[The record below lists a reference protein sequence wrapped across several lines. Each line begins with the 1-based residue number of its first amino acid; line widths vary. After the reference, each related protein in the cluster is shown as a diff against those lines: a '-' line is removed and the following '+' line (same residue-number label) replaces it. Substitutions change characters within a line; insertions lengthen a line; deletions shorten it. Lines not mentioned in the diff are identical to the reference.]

1 MSFKTLRNKYLIAIV
16 FLIIICHL
24 FYNSKGLAVE
34 GKIIVKV
41 ENEIITNLDINNE
54 EIYLKILNPNL
65 TNIDKQ
71 SLYMIAKNSLIREKI
86 KIAEI
91 SKHKL
96 NEVDD
101 KYLENV
107 VNSIYSKIGIKN
119 KQDFISYIESYGL
132 NLSTLKE
139 KLTYEALWNQLIYR
153 KYFTKVKIDTDKI
166 KQDILISNNNK
177 TKSYLLSEIVYSVDK
192 KDQRKIIEKKIEE
205 SIKNNGFEN
214 TASIFSISESSKTGG
229 KLGWIDE
236 SSINTE
242 IKEKIINLNIGEIT
256 SPIVVPG
263 GFLILKIENK
273 KEIKNKIDIE
283 TELEKRILF
292 LQNAQLNQFSN
303 IYFMKIK
310 KDFLIDEK

>member
-1 MSFKTLRNKYLIAIV
+1 MSFKTLRNKYLIANV
-16 FLIIICHL
+16 FLIIILH
-24 FYNSKGLAVE
+24 FFHNSKGLAVE

-86 KIAEI
+86 KLAEI
-91 SKHKL
+91 SKHKF

-107 VNSIYSKIGIKN
+107 VTSIYSKIGIKN

-153 KYFTKVKIDTDKI
+153 KYFKKIKIDAEKVK
-166 KQDILISNNNK
+166 QEILISKSNK
-177 TKSYLLSEIVYSVDK
+177 SKSYLLSEIVYSVDK
-192 KDQRKIIEKKIEE
+192 KDQSKLIEKKIDE
-205 SIKNNGFEN
+205 SIKKNGFEN

-236 SSINTE
+236 GSINTE
-242 IKEKIINLNIGEIT
+242 IKEKIINLDIGEIT

-263 GFLILKIENK
+263 GFLILKVENI
-273 KEIKNKIDIE
+273 KEIENKIDIN
-283 TELEKRILF
+283 TELEKRIVF
-292 LQNAQLNQFSN
+292 LKNTQLNQFSN

-310 KDFLIDEK
+310 KDFIIDEK

>member
-1 MSFKTLRNKYLIAIV
+1 MSFKTLRNKYLIANV
-16 FLIIICHL
+16 FLIIICNL

-192 KDQRKIIEKKIEE
+192 KDQRKIIEKKIDE

-263 GFLILKIENK
+263 GFLILKIDNI
-273 KEIKNKIDIE
+273 KEIENKIDIN
-283 TELEKRILF
+283 TELEKRIIF
-292 LQNAQLNQFSN
+292 LQNTQLNQFSN

-310 KDFLIDEK
+310 KDFFIDEK

>member
-1 MSFKTLRNKYLIAIV
+1 MSFKTLRNKYLIANV

-24 FYNSKGLAVE
+24 FYSSKGLAVE
-34 GKIIVKV
+34 GKIIVKI

-192 KDQRKIIEKKIEE
+192 KDQRKIIEKKIDE

-263 GFLILKIENK
+263 GFLILKIENI
-273 KEIKNKIDIE
+273 KEIENKIDIN
-283 TELEKRILF
+283 TELEKRIVF
-292 LQNAQLNQFSN
+292 LQNTQLNQFSN

-310 KDFLIDEK
+310 KDFFIDEK

>member
-1 MSFKTLRNKYLIAIV
+1 MSFKTLRNKYLIAKV
-16 FLIIICHL
+16 FLIIILQL
-24 FYNSKGLAVE
+24 FNNLEGLAFE

-54 EIYLKILNPNL
+54 EIYLRILNPNL
-65 TNIDKQ
+65 INIDKQ
-71 SLYMIAKNSLIREKI
+71 SLYKIAKNSLIREKI
-86 KIAEI
+86 KLAEI

-107 VNSIYSKIGIKN
+107 VTSIYSKIGIKN
-119 KQDFISYIESYGL
+119 KQDFIRYIESYGL

-139 KLTYEALWNQLIYR
+139 KLTYEALWNQLIYQ
-153 KYFTKVKIDTDKI
+153 KYFTKIKIDADKV
-166 KQDILISNNNK
+166 KQDILISNDNK
-177 TKSYLLSEIVYSVDK
+177 SKSYLLSEIVYSVDK
-192 KDQRKIIEKKIEE
+192 KDQSKLIKKKIDE
-205 SIKNNGFEN
+205 SIKKNGFEN

-242 IKEKIINLNIGEIT
+242 IKEKIINLDIGEIT
-256 SPIVVPG
+256 NPIVVPG
-263 GFLILKIENK
+263 GFLILKIENI
-273 KEIKNKIDIE
+273 KEIENKIDIN
-283 TELEKRILF
+283 TELEKRIVF
-292 LQNAQLNQFSN
+292 LQNTQLNQFSN

-310 KDFLIDEK
+310 KDFLINEK

>member
-1 MSFKTLRNKYLIAIV
+1 MSFKTLRNKYLIANV
-16 FLIIICHL
+16 FLIIICNL
-24 FYNSKGLAVE
+24 FYISKGLAVE

-153 KYFTKVKIDTDKI
+153 KYFTKVKIDTDKV

-192 KDQRKIIEKKIEE
+192 KDQRKIIEKKIDE

-263 GFLILKIENK
+263 GFLILKIENI
-273 KEIKNKIDIE
+273 KEIENKIDIN
-283 TELEKRILF
+283 TELEKRIVF
-292 LQNAQLNQFSN
+292 LQNTQLNQFSN

-310 KDFLIDEK
+310 KDFFIDEK

>member
-1 MSFKTLRNKYLIAIV
+1 MSFKTLRKKYLIANV
-16 FLIIICHL
+16 FLIIILHF

-71 SLYMIAKNSLIREKI
+71 SLYIIAKNSLIREKI
-86 KIAEI
+86 KLAEI
-91 SKHKL
+91 SKYKL
-96 NEVDD
+96 NEVED

-107 VNSIYSKIGIKN
+107 LRSIYSKIGIKN
-119 KQDFISYIESYGL
+119 KQDFISYINLYGL

-139 KLTYEALWNQLIYR
+139 KLTYEALWNQLIYQ
-153 KYFTKVKIDTDKI
+153 KYFTKVKIDVDKV

-177 TKSYLLSEIVYSVDK
+177 SRSYLLSEIVYSVDK
-192 KDQRKIIEKKIEE
+192 KDQSKLIKKKIDE
-205 SIKNNGFEN
+205 SIKKNGFEN

-229 KLGWIDE
+229 KLGWINE
-236 SSINTE
+236 SSINNE
-242 IKEKIINLNIGEIT
+242 IKEKIINLDIGDIT

-263 GFLILKIENK
+263 GFLILKIESI
-273 KEIKNKIDIE
+273 KEIENKIDVNK
-283 TELEKRILF
+283 ELEKRIKF
-292 LQNAQLNQFSN
+292 LQNTQLNQFSN

>member
-1 MSFKTLRNKYLIAIV
+1 MSFKTLRNKYLIANV

-192 KDQRKIIEKKIEE
+192 KDQREIIEKKIYE

-256 SPIVVPG
+256 NPIVVPG
-263 GFLILKIENK
+263 GFLILKIENI
-273 KEIKNKIDIE
+273 KEIENKIDIN
-283 TELEKRILF
+283 TELEKRIVF
-292 LQNAQLNQFSN
+292 LQNTQLNQFSN

-310 KDFLIDEK
+310 KDFFIDEK

>member
-34 GKIIVKV
+34 GKIIVKI

-153 KYFTKVKIDTDKI
+153 KYFTKIKIDTDKV
-166 KQDILISNNNK
+166 KQEILNSNNNK
-177 TKSYLLSEIVYSVDK
+177 TNSYLLSEIVYSVDK
-192 KDQRKIIEKKIEE
+192 KDQRKIIEKKIDE

-242 IKEKIINLNIGEIT
+242 IKEKIINLDIGEIT
-256 SPIVVPG
+256 NPIVVPG

-283 TELEKRILF
+283 NELEKQILF

>member
-1 MSFKTLRNKYLIAIV
+1 MSFKTLRNKYLIANV
-16 FLIIICHL
+16 FLIIICNL
-24 FYNSKGLAVE
+24 FYISKGLAVE

-153 KYFTKVKIDTDKI
+153 KYFTKVKIDTDKV

-192 KDQRKIIEKKIEE
+192 KDQRKIIEKKIDE

-263 GFLILKIENK
+263 GFLILKIDNI
-273 KEIKNKIDIE
+273 KEIENKIDIN
-283 TELEKRILF
+283 TELEKRIVF
-292 LQNAQLNQFSN
+292 LQNTQLNQFSN

-310 KDFLIDEK
+310 KDFLINEK

>member
-1 MSFKTLRNKYLIAIV
+1 MSFKTLRNKYLIANV
-16 FLIIICHL
+16 FLIIICNL
-24 FYNSKGLAVE
+24 FYISKGLAVE

-153 KYFTKVKIDTDKI
+153 KYFTKVKIDTDKV

-192 KDQRKIIEKKIEE
+192 KDQRKIIEKKIDE

-242 IKEKIINLNIGEIT
+242 IKEKIINLDIGDIT
-256 SPIVVPG
+256 TPIVVPG
-263 GFLILKIENK
+263 GFLILKIENI
-273 KEIKNKIDIE
+273 KEIENKIDIN
-283 TELEKRILF
+283 TELEKRIKF
-292 LQNAQLNQFSN
+292 LQNTQLNQFSN

-310 KDFLIDEK
+310 KDFFIDEK

>member
-1 MSFKTLRNKYLIAIV
+1 MSFKTTRNKYLITKV
-16 FLIIICHL
+16 FLIILLHL
-24 FYNSKGLAVE
+24 FYNSKGFALE

-41 ENEIITNLDINNE
+41 ENEIITNLDIYNE

-236 SSINTE
+236 GSINSE

-263 GFLILKIENK
+263 GFLILKIENI
-273 KEIKNKIDIE
+273 KEIENKIDIN
-283 TELEKRILF
+283 TELEKRIVF
-292 LQNAQLNQFSN
+292 LQNTQLNQFSN

-310 KDFLIDEK
+310 KDFFIDEK

>member
-1 MSFKTLRNKYLIAIV
+1 MSFKTLRNKYLIANV
-16 FLIIICHL
+16 FLIIICNL

-153 KYFTKVKIDTDKI
+153 KYFTKVKIDTDKV
-166 KQDILISNNNK
+166 KQDILISNDNK
-177 TKSYLLSEIVYSVDK
+177 SKSYLLSEIVYSVDK
-192 KDQRKIIEKKIEE
+192 KDQSKLIEKKIDE
-205 SIKNNGFEN
+205 SIKKNGFEN

-242 IKEKIINLNIGEIT
+242 IKEKIINLDIGEIT

-263 GFLILKIENK
+263 GFLILKIENI
-273 KEIKNKIDIE
+273 KEIENKIDIN
-283 TELEKRILF
+283 TELEKRIVF
-292 LQNAQLNQFSN
+292 LQNTQLNQFSN

-310 KDFLIDEK
+310 KDFFIDEK

>member
-1 MSFKTLRNKYLIAIV
+1 MSFKTLRNKYLIANV
-16 FLIIICHL
+16 FLIIICNL

-71 SLYMIAKNSLIREKI
+71 NLYMIAKNSLIREKI

-153 KYFTKVKIDTDKI
+153 KYFTKVKIDTDKV

-177 TKSYLLSEIVYSVDK
+177 TKSFLLSEIVYSVDK
-192 KDQRKIIEKKIEE
+192 KDQRKIIEKKIDE

-214 TASIFSISESSKTGG
+214 TASIFSISESSKT
-229 KLGWIDE
+229 
-236 SSINTE
+236 
-242 IKEKIINLNIGEIT
+242 
-256 SPIVVPG
+256 
-263 GFLILKIENK
+263 
-273 KEIKNKIDIE
+273 
-283 TELEKRILF
+283 
-292 LQNAQLNQFSN
+292 
-303 IYFMKIK
+303 
-310 KDFLIDEK
+310 

>member
-1 MSFKTLRNKYLIAIV
+1 MSFKTLRNKYLIIKV
-16 FLIIICHL
+16 FFIILLHL

-41 ENEIITNLDINNE
+41 ENEIITNLDIYNE

-71 SLYMIAKNSLIREKI
+71 NLYIIAKNSLIREKI
-86 KIAEI
+86 KLVEI

-107 VNSIYSKIGIKN
+107 VTSIYSKIGIKN

-139 KLTYEALWNQLIYR
+139 KLTYEALWNQLIYQ
-153 KYFTKVKIDTDKI
+153 KYFTKVKIDADKV

-177 TKSYLLSEIVYSVDK
+177 SKSYLLSEIIYSVDK
-192 KDQRKIIEKKIEE
+192 KDQNNLIEKKIVE
-205 SIKNNGFEN
+205 SIEKNGFEN

-229 KLGWIDE
+229 KLGWINE
-236 SSINTE
+236 SSINSE
-242 IKEKIINLNIGEIT
+242 IKQKIINLDIGEIT

-263 GFLILKIENK
+263 GFLILKIENI
-273 KEIKNKIDIE
+273 KEIKNKIDFN
-283 TELEKRILF
+283 TELEKRIVF
-292 LQNAQLNQFSN
+292 LQNSQLNQFSN

>member
-1 MSFKTLRNKYLIAIV
+1 MSFKTLRNKYLIANV
-16 FLIIICHL
+16 FLIIICNL
-24 FYNSKGLAVE
+24 FYISKGLAVE

-153 KYFTKVKIDTDKI
+153 KYFTKVKIDTDKV
-166 KQDILISNNNK
+166 KQDILILNNNK
-177 TKSYLLSEIVYSVDK
+177 IKSYLLYEIVYSVDK
-192 KDQRKIIEKKIEE
+192 KDQRKIIEKKIDE

-263 GFLILKIENK
+263 GFLILKIENI
-273 KEIKNKIDIE
+273 KEIENKIDIN
-283 TELEKRILF
+283 TELEKRIVF
-292 LQNAQLNQFSN
+292 LQNTQLNQFSN

-310 KDFLIDEK
+310 KDFFIDEK

>member
-1 MSFKTLRNKYLIAIV
+1 MSFKTLRNKYLIANV
-16 FLIIICHL
+16 FLIIICNL
-24 FYNSKGLAVE
+24 FYISKGLAVE

-153 KYFTKVKIDTDKI
+153 KYFTKVKIDTDKV

-192 KDQRKIIEKKIEE
+192 KDQRKIIEKKIDE

-242 IKEKIINLNIGEIT
+242 IKEKIINLDIGDIT
-256 SPIVVPG
+256 TPIVVPG
-263 GFLILKIENK
+263 GFLILKIENI
-273 KEIKNKIDIE
+273 KEIENKIDIN
-283 TELEKRILF
+283 TELEKRIKF
-292 LQNAQLNQFSN
+292 LQNTQLNQFSN

>member
-54 EIYLKILNPNL
+54 EIFLKILNPNL

-71 SLYMIAKNSLIREKI
+71 NLYMIAKNSLIREKI

-101 KYLENV
+101 KYLDNV

-236 SSINTE
+236 SSISTL

-256 SPIVVPG
+256 SPIVIPG
-263 GFLILKIENK
+263 GFLILKIDNI
-273 KEIKNKIDIE
+273 KEIENKIDIN
-283 TELEKRILF
+283 TELEKRIVF
-292 LQNAQLNQFSN
+292 LQNTQLNQFSN

-310 KDFLIDEK
+310 KDFFIDEK

>member
-1 MSFKTLRNKYLIAIV
+1 MSFKTLRKKYLIANV
-16 FLIIICHL
+16 FLIIILHF

-71 SLYMIAKNSLIREKI
+71 SLYIIAKNSLIREKI
-86 KIAEI
+86 KLAEI
-91 SKHKL
+91 SKYKL
-96 NEVDD
+96 NEVED

-107 VNSIYSKIGIKN
+107 LRSIYSKIGIKN
-119 KQDFISYIESYGL
+119 KQDFISYINLYGL

-139 KLTYEALWNQLIYR
+139 KLTYEALWNQLIYQ
-153 KYFTKVKIDTDKI
+153 KYFTKVKIDVDKV

-177 TKSYLLSEIVYSVDK
+177 SRSYLLSEIVYSVDK
-192 KDQRKIIEKKIEE
+192 KDQSKLIKKKIDE
-205 SIKNNGFEN
+205 SIKKNGFEN

-229 KLGWIDE
+229 KLGWINE
-236 SSINTE
+236 GSIDNK
-242 IKEKIINLNIGEIT
+242 IKEKIINLEIGEIT
-256 SPIVVPG
+256 KPILVPS
-263 GFLILKIENK
+263 GFLILKIENI
-273 KEIKNKIDIE
+273 KEIENKININS
-283 TELEKRILF
+283 ELEKRINF
-292 LQNAQLNQFSN
+292 LQNTQLNQFSN

>member
-1 MSFKTLRNKYLIAIV
+1 MSFKTLRNKYLIANV

-192 KDQRKIIEKKIEE
+192 KDQRKIIEKKIDE

-263 GFLILKIENK
+263 GFLILKIDNI
-273 KEIKNKIDIE
+273 KEIENKIDIN
-283 TELEKRILF
+283 TELEKRIVF
-292 LQNAQLNQFSN
+292 LQNTQLNQFSN

-310 KDFLIDEK
+310 KDFFIDEK

>member
-1 MSFKTLRNKYLIAIV
+1 MSFKTLRKKYLIANV
-16 FLIIICHL
+16 FLIIILHF

-71 SLYMIAKNSLIREKI
+71 SLYIIAKNSLIREKI
-86 KIAEI
+86 KLAEI
-91 SKHKL
+91 SKYKL
-96 NEVDD
+96 NEVED

-107 VNSIYSKIGIKN
+107 LRSIYSKIGIKN
-119 KQDFISYIESYGL
+119 KQDFISYINSYGL

-139 KLTYEALWNQLIYR
+139 KLTYEALWNQLIYQ
-153 KYFTKVKIDTDKI
+153 KYFTKVKIDVDKV

-177 TKSYLLSEIVYSVDK
+177 SRSYLLSEIVYSVDK
-192 KDQRKIIEKKIEE
+192 KDQSKLIKKKIDE
-205 SIKNNGFEN
+205 SIKKNGFEN

-229 KLGWIDE
+229 KLGWINE
-236 SSINTE
+236 SSINNE
-242 IKEKIINLNIGEIT
+242 IKEKIINLDIGDIT

-263 GFLILKIENK
+263 GFLILKIESI
-273 KEIKNKIDIE
+273 KEIENKIDVNK
-283 TELEKRILF
+283 ELEKRIKF
-292 LQNAQLNQFSN
+292 LQNTQLNQFSN

>member
-263 GFLILKIENK
+263 GFLILKIDNI
-273 KEIKNKIDIE
+273 KEIENKIDIN
-283 TELEKRILF
+283 TELEKRIVF
-292 LQNAQLNQFSN
+292 LQNTQLNQFSN

-310 KDFLIDEK
+310 KDFFIDEK

>member
-1 MSFKTLRNKYLIAIV
+1 MSFKTLRNKYLIANV
-16 FLIIICHL
+16 FLIIICNL

-153 KYFTKVKIDTDKI
+153 KYFTKVKIDTDKV

-192 KDQRKIIEKKIEE
+192 KDQRKIIEKKIDE

-263 GFLILKIENK
+263 GFLILKIENI
-273 KEIKNKIDIE
+273 KEIENKIDIN
-283 TELEKRILF
+283 TELEKRIVF
-292 LQNAQLNQFSN
+292 LQNTQLNQFSN

-310 KDFLIDEK
+310 KDFFIDEK

>member
-1 MSFKTLRNKYLIAIV
+1 MWRIMFKSKALIYFCVFMFGLNLNSLTLSAITNE
-16 FLIIICHL
+16 III
-24 FYNSKGLAVE
+24 
-34 GKIIVKV
+34 KIDNK
-41 ENEIITNLDINNE
+41 IITNLDINNE
-54 EIYLKILNPNL
+54 EVYLKILNPNL

-91 SKHKL
+91 SKNKL

-139 KLTYEALWNQLIYR
+139 KLTYEALWNQLIYQ
-153 KYFTKVKIDTDKI
+153 KYFTKVKIDADKV

-177 TKSYLLSEIVYSVDK
+177 SKSYLLSEIIYSVDK
-192 KDQRKIIEKKIEE
+192 KDQNNLIEKKIVE
-205 SIKNNGFEN
+205 SIEKNGFEN

-229 KLGWIDE
+229 KLGWINE
-236 SSINTE
+236 SSINSE
-242 IKEKIINLNIGEIT
+242 IKKMLLKCYINLI
-256 SPIVVPG
+256 
-263 GFLILKIENK
+263 F
-273 KEIKNKIDIE
+273 
-283 TELEKRILF
+283 
-292 LQNAQLNQFSN
+292 
-303 IYFMKIK
+303 
-310 KDFLIDEK
+310 

>member
-1 MSFKTLRNKYLIAIV
+1 MSFKTLRNKYLIIKV
-16 FLIIICHL
+16 FFIILLHL

-41 ENEIITNLDINNE
+41 ENEIITNLDIYNE

-71 SLYMIAKNSLIREKI
+71 NLYIIAKNSLIREKI
-86 KIAEI
+86 KLVEI

-107 VNSIYSKIGIKN
+107 VTSIYSKIGIKN

-139 KLTYEALWNQLIYR
+139 KLTYEALWNQLIYQ
-153 KYFTKVKIDTDKI
+153 KYFTKVKIDADKV

-177 TKSYLLSEIVYSVDK
+177 SKSYLLSEIIYSVDK
-192 KDQRKIIEKKIEE
+192 KDQNNLIEKKIVE
-205 SIKNNGFEN
+205 SIEKNGFEN

-229 KLGWIDE
+229 KLGWINE
-236 SSINTE
+236 SSINSE
-242 IKEKIINLNIGEIT
+242 IKQKIINLDIGEIT

-263 GFLILKIENK
+263 GFLILKIENI
-273 KEIKNKIDIE
+273 KEIKNKIDFN
-283 TELEKRILF
+283 TELEKRIVF
-292 LQNAQLNQFSN
+292 LQNSQLNQFSN

-310 KDFLIDEK
+310 KDFFIDEK